1 MYHAIVVDDE
11 KWVVKSLIATIRN
24 QEYFQIVAELYDGL
38 SGLEYIRAHHPDL
51 AFVDVRLPGMG
62 GLDILQAAHAE
73 GLNTLFIM
81 ISGHAE
87 FAYAQKA
94 MFHNAIGYCLKPF
107 SPSELMDSMQK
118 AYLLLN
124 QRQALTSQSKETDT
138 ALEADGQF
146 RPKHL
151 TSGHKSVQMMI
162 DYTEAHYQQDISIQ
176 NLADHCSINANYASQ
191 IFRQEMGIT
200 FISYLTSLRMDHA
213 AWLLT
218 HTSQT
223 VFTIA
228 AQVGY
233 SDYFYFA
240 KVFKKAMGCTPTA
253 FRKST
258 PPGQG
263 RGFSGR
269 LSPWRWLDVRPAG
282 QGGKRIQKGYPNKN
296 YAEQISKKK
305 INPRCCH
312 HPGTISSWRRRLRRQ
327 RSLWRAGQAMSS
339 PVPADVLL

>member
-1 MYHAIVVDDE
+1 MYQAIVIDDE
-11 KWVVKSLIATIRN
+11 KWVVKSLIATIRD
-24 QEYFQIVAELYDGL
+24 QKYFEIIAELYDGL
-38 SGLEYIRAHHPDL
+38 SGLEYIRTHQPDL

-124 QRQALTSQSKETDT
+124 KRQTLASQTEEEATTDT
-138 ALEADGQF
+138 GNQF
-146 RPKHL
+146 HPKHL

-162 DYTEAHYQQDISIQ
+162 DYTEAHYQEDISIQ
-176 NLADHCSINANYASQ
+176 DLAEHCSINANYASQ

-200 FISYLTSLRMDHA
+200 FISYLTALRMDHA

-218 HTSQT
+218 HTAQT
-223 VFTIA
+223 VFAIA
-228 AQVGY
+228 TQVGY

-240 KVFKKAMGCTPTA
+240 KVFKKAMGCTPTSY
-253 FRKST
+253 RKS
-258 PPGQG
+258 PPDQENTA
-263 RGFSGR
+263 
-269 LSPWRWLDVRPAG
+269 LSL
-282 QGGKRIQKGYPNKN
+282 
-296 YAEQISKKK
+296 
-305 INPRCCH
+305 
-312 HPGTISSWRRRLRRQ
+312 
-327 RSLWRAGQAMSS
+327 
-339 PVPADVLL
+339 